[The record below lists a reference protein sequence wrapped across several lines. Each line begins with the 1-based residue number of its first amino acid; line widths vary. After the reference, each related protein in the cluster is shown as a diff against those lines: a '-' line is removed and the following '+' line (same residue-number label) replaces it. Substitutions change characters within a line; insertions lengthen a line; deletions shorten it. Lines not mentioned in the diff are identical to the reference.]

1 MQILPHYIVLG
12 SVPKTLYGEGAPRS
26 QTDRLLEGDDLW
38 AGGPVR
44 AKVGPLITYP
54 WLPLG
59 VLL

>member
-1 MQILPHYIVLG
+1 M
-12 SVPKTLYGEGAPRS
+12 TYGEGAPRS
-26 QTDRLLEGDDLW
+26 QTDQLLEGDDLW

-44 AKVGPLITYP
+44 AKVGPFITYP

>member
-1 MQILPHYIVLG
+1 M
-12 SVPKTLYGEGAPRS
+12 TYGEGAPRS

-54 WLPLG
+54 WLPLD